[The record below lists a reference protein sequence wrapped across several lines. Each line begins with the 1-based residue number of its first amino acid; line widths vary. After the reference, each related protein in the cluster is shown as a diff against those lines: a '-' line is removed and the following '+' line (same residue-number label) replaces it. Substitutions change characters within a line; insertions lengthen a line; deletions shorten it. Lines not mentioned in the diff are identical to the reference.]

1 MRILL
6 LLALLL
12 SSCLSRSAPADGLQK
27 CCGIVVIDGQQQ
39 GSGSIISSD
48 GLVLSAA
55 HVVRGHDGKISWFSP
70 SLGHREL
77 SIVALDPAHDLALL
91 QLPKGLSS
99 LEHLD
104 IAKAEPAAGDEAW
117 LYGHPMMRRDYLIPG
132 RWGMRS
138 PQCIYL
144 PDQKLFAELRP
155 VTGPAVP
162 GFSGG
167 PWVND
172 EGEICGVQSAILVK
186 NEVSVGLSHA
196 APLYA
201 IRNLVAKPVS
211 TSTGDLGLIVD
222 SLYECSPSE
231 RRKIAGDALDGAVV
245 RALQKSSPC
254 RDQIQVNDVITAV
267 DGDSIGSSGELIQ
280 KIRHFAPGHKFKVGL
295 LREGKQLELEV
306 LSAAL

>member
-12 SSCLSRSAPADGLQK
+12 SSCLSRSAPADDLQK
-27 CCGIVVIDGQQQ
+27 CCGVVVIDGQQQ
-39 GSGSIISSD
+39 GTGSIISSE

-55 HVVRGHDGKISWFSP
+55 HVVRGHDGKITWFSP

-91 QLPKGLSS
+91 QLSKGLSS
-99 LEHLD
+99 LEHLE
-104 IAKAEPAAGDEAW
+104 IAKSEPAAGDESW

-138 PQCIYL
+138 SQCIYL

-172 EGEICGVQSAILVK
+172 GGEICGVQSAIIIK

-196 APLYA
+196 APLNA
-201 IRNLVAKPVS
+201 IRSLVAKPVS
-211 TSTGDLGLIVD
+211 TSIGDLGLIVD
-222 SLYECSPSE
+222 SLYESSPAE

-245 RALQKSSPC
+245 RGLQSSSPC
-254 RDQIQVNDVITAV
+254 RELIKVGDVITAV
-267 DGDSIGSSGELIQ
+267 DGEAISSSSELIL
-280 KIRHFAPGHKFKVGL
+280 KIRRLAPGHKFKVVL
-295 LREGKQLELEV
+295 LREGKRLELEV